1 MLVDY
6 DVRTYAHT
14 HAHLVVIQVIQ
25 LEAVMDDISE
35 LAELFR
41 VVLREPISIG
51 RLSTNSTEAQ
61 VEILPNQDPHGVLQL
76 APVSMPLLDGVV
88 SVEETV
94 GLINYQ
100 VNRTSGVFG
109 DITVAVE
116 TSPRTATSAD
126 GELLCGLK
134 VLSQRN
140 IIIKS
145 RIFCS
150 VFFCYFHPSQVSL

>member
-14 HAHLVVIQVIQ
+14 HAHLVVIQVLQ

-35 LAELFR
+35 LVELFR

-76 APVSMPLLDGVV
+76 VSVPLLDGVV

-94 GLINYQ
+94 GFINYQ

-150 VFFCYFHPSQVSL
+150 ILLVFSHPSQVSL